1 MHHVPRLFHAIS
13 SKIGVYL
20 GVETHHVVIIANP
33 RAGGGR
39 ARDVAIAAQEALSN
53 SGLHVTLHL
62 PTTREQLH
70 RATARVCQTRPT
82 IVLACGGDGTVHDVL
97 QLTIESNTVL
107 GIIPCGTGNDIAR
120 SLGLPGKTN
129 QRFFQKLAHSIL
141 HHDFESIDASRISIE
156 GKQQWSLGVISAG
169 LDSDVNERANRMT
182 HFRGTTRY
190 ILALLVEL
198 REFPLHN
205 YTVTID
211 STKRSG
217 SAILIAVGNGGQ
229 YGGGMKICPQA
240 DMTDG
245 LLDITW
251 VDPAPRRTVLR
262 LFPLIY
268 SGRHVNSRLVHTYR
282 GSEISIESPDSM
294 IYADGER
301 IGPTPAL
308 IQVVPKVARVL
319 LFREQMSRR
328 NSFHRP
334 RESRS

>member
-1 MHHVPRLFHAIS
+1 MVKPR
-13 SKIGVYL
+13 
-20 GVETHHVVIIANP
+20 VVIIANP

-39 ARDVAIAAQEALSN
+39 ARDVAIAAQNSLSE
-53 SGLHVTLHL
+53 SGIQVTLHL
-62 PTTREQLH
+62 STTREQL
-70 RATARVCQTRPT
+70 RTETAHACESKPAV
-82 IVLACGGDGTVHDVL
+82 VLACGGDGTVHDVL
-97 QLTIESNTVL
+97 QSTIPTNTPL
-107 GIIPCGTGNDIAR
+107 GVIPAGTGNDIAR

-129 QRFFQKLAHSIL
+129 QKFFQKLAYSIH
-141 HHDFESIDASRISIE
+141 HHDFESIDASQITVE
-156 GKQQWSLGVISAG
+156 GNQQWSLGVISAG

-182 HFRGTTRY
+182 HFRGTTSY
-190 ILALLVEL
+190 TLALLAEL
-198 REFPLHN
+198 RAFPLHN

-211 STKRSG
+211 STKRTG

-268 SGRHVNSRLVHTYR
+268 SGRHVNSPLVHTYR

-308 IQVVPKVARVL
+308 IQVVPKIARVL

>member
-1 MHHVPRLFHAIS
+1 MVKPR
-13 SKIGVYL
+13 
-20 GVETHHVVIIANP
+20 VVIIANP

-39 ARDVAIAAQEALSN
+39 ARDVAIAAQNSLSE
-53 SGLHVTLHL
+53 SGIQVTLHL
-62 PTTREQLH
+62 STTREQL
-70 RATARVCQTRPT
+70 RTETAHACESKPAV
-82 IVLACGGDGTVHDVL
+82 VLACGGDGTVHDVL
-97 QLTIESNTVL
+97 QSTIPTNTPL
-107 GIIPCGTGNDIAR
+107 GVIPAGTGNDIAR

-129 QRFFQKLAHSIL
+129 QKFFQKLAYSIH
-141 HHDFESIDASRISIE
+141 HHDFESIDASQITVE
-156 GKQQWSLGVISAG
+156 GNQQWSLGVISAG

-190 ILALLVEL
+190 TLALLAEL
-198 REFPLHN
+198 RAFPLHN

-211 STKRSG
+211 STKRTG

-268 SGRHVNSRLVHTYR
+268 SGRHVNSPLVHTYR

-308 IQVVPKVARVL
+308 IQVVPKIARVL

>member
-1 MHHVPRLFHAIS
+1 MVKPR
-13 SKIGVYL
+13 
-20 GVETHHVVIIANP
+20 VVIIANP

-39 ARDVAIAAQEALSN
+39 ARDVAIAAQNSLSE
-53 SGLHVTLHL
+53 SGIQVTLHL
-62 PTTREQLH
+62 STTREQL
-70 RATARVCQTRPT
+70 RTETAHACESKPAV
-82 IVLACGGDGTVHDVL
+82 VLACGGDGTVHDVL
-97 QLTIESNTVL
+97 QSTIPTNTPL
-107 GIIPCGTGNDIAR
+107 GVIPAGTGNDIAR

-129 QRFFQKLAHSIL
+129 QKFFQKLAYSIH
-141 HHDFESIDASRISIE
+141 HHDFESIDASQITVE
-156 GKQQWSLGVISAG
+156 GNQQWSLGVISAG

-190 ILALLVEL
+190 TLALLAEL
-198 REFPLHN
+198 RAFPLHN

-211 STKRSG
+211 STKRTG

-268 SGRHVNSRLVHTYR
+268 SGWHVNSRLVHTYR
-282 GSEISIESPDSM
+282 GSEISIESPDAM

-308 IQVVPKVARVL
+308 IQVVP
-319 LFREQMSRR
+319 
-328 NSFHRP
+328 
-334 RESRS
+334 

>member
-1 MHHVPRLFHAIS
+1 MVKPR
-13 SKIGVYL
+13 
-20 GVETHHVVIIANP
+20 VVIIANP

-39 ARDVAIAAQEALSN
+39 ARDVAIAAQNSLSE
-53 SGLHVTLHL
+53 SGIQVTLHL
-62 PTTREQLH
+62 STTREQL
-70 RATARVCQTRPT
+70 RTETAHACESKPAV
-82 IVLACGGDGTVHDVL
+82 VLACGGDGTVHDVL
-97 QLTIESNTVL
+97 QSTIPTNTPL
-107 GIIPCGTGNDIAR
+107 GVIPAGTGNDIAR

-129 QRFFQKLAHSIL
+129 QKFFQKLAYSIH
-141 HHDFESIDASRISIE
+141 HHDFESIDASQITVE
-156 GKQQWSLGVISAG
+156 GNQQWSLGVISAG

-190 ILALLVEL
+190 TLALLAEL
-198 REFPLHN
+198 RAFPLHN

-211 STKRSG
+211 STKRTG

-268 SGRHVNSRLVHTYR
+268 SGWHVNSRLVHTYR
-282 GSEISIESPDSM
+282 GSEISIESPDAM

-308 IQVVPKVARVL
+308 IQVVPKIARVL
-319 LFREQMSRR
+319 LFREQMSPR

>member
-1 MHHVPRLFHAIS
+1 MVKPR
-13 SKIGVYL
+13 
-20 GVETHHVVIIANP
+20 VVIIANP

-39 ARDVAIAAQEALSN
+39 ARDVAIAAQNSLSE
-53 SGLHVTLHL
+53 SGIQVTLHL
-62 PTTREQLH
+62 STTREQL
-70 RATARVCQTRPT
+70 RTETAHACESKPAV
-82 IVLACGGDGTVHDVL
+82 VLACGGDGTVHDVL
-97 QLTIESNTVL
+97 QSTIPTNTPL
-107 GIIPCGTGNDIAR
+107 GVIPAGTGNDIAR

-129 QRFFQKLAHSIL
+129 QKFFQKLAYSIH
-141 HHDFESIDASRISIE
+141 HHDFESIDASQITVE
-156 GKQQWSLGVISAG
+156 GNQQWSLGVISAG

-190 ILALLVEL
+190 TLALLAEL
-198 REFPLHN
+198 RAFPLHN

-211 STKRSG
+211 STKRTG

-268 SGRHVNSRLVHTYR
+268 SGRHVNSPLVHTYR

-319 LFREQMSRR
+319 LFREQMSPR

>member
-1 MHHVPRLFHAIS
+1 MVKPR
-13 SKIGVYL
+13 
-20 GVETHHVVIIANP
+20 VVIIANP

-39 ARDVAIAAQEALSN
+39 ARDVAIAAQNSLSE
-53 SGLHVTLHL
+53 SGIQVTLHL
-62 PTTREQLH
+62 STTREQL
-70 RATARVCQTRPT
+70 RTETAHACESKPAV
-82 IVLACGGDGTVHDVL
+82 VLACGGDGTVHDVL
-97 QLTIESNTVL
+97 QSTIPTNTPL
-107 GIIPCGTGNDIAR
+107 GVIPAGTGNDIAR

-129 QRFFQKLAHSIL
+129 QKFFQKLAYSIH
-141 HHDFESIDASRISIE
+141 HHDFESIDASQITVE

-190 ILALLVEL
+190 ILALLAEL
-198 REFPLHN
+198 RAFPLHN

-211 STKRSG
+211 STKRTG

-240 DMTDG
+240 NMTDG

-268 SGRHVNSRLVHTYR
+268 SGRHVNSPLVHTYR

-308 IQVVPKVARVL
+308 IQVVPKIARVL
-319 LFREQMSRR
+319 LFREQMSPR

>member
-1 MHHVPRLFHAIS
+1 V
-13 SKIGVYL
+13 
-20 GVETHHVVIIANP
+20 
-33 RAGGGR
+33 
-39 ARDVAIAAQEALSN
+39 RD
-53 SGLHVTLHL
+53 
-62 PTTREQLH
+62 RY
-70 RATARVCQTRPT
+70 
-82 IVLACGGDGTVHDVL
+82 
-97 QLTIESNTVL
+97 
-107 GIIPCGTGNDIAR
+107 DIAR

-129 QRFFQKLAHSIL
+129 QKFFQKLAYSIH
-141 HHDFESIDASRISIE
+141 HHDFESIDASQITVE

-190 ILALLVEL
+190 ILALLAEL
-198 REFPLHN
+198 RAFPLHN

-211 STKRSG
+211 STKRTG

-268 SGRHVNSRLVHTYR
+268 SGRHVNSPLVHTYR

-308 IQVVPKVARVL
+308 IQVVPKIARVL
-319 LFREQMSRR
+319 LFREQMSPR

>member
-1 MHHVPRLFHAIS
+1 MVKPR
-13 SKIGVYL
+13 
-20 GVETHHVVIIANP
+20 VVIVANP

-39 ARDVAIAAQEALSN
+39 ARDVAIAAQNSLSEA
-53 SGLHVTLHL
+53 GIQVTLHL
-62 PTTREQLH
+62 PTTREQL
-70 RATARVCQTRPT
+70 RTETAHACESKPAV
-82 IVLACGGDGTVHDVL
+82 VLACGGDGTVHDVL
-97 QLTIESNTVL
+97 QSTIPTNTPL
-107 GIIPCGTGNDIAR
+107 GVIPAGTGNDIAR

-129 QRFFQKLAHSIL
+129 QKFFQKLAYSIH
-141 HHDFESIDASRISIE
+141 HHDFESIDASQITVE

-190 ILALLVEL
+190 ILALLAEL
-198 REFPLHN
+198 RAFPLHN

-211 STKRSG
+211 STKRTG

-268 SGRHVNSRLVHTYR
+268 SGRHVNSPLVHTYR

-308 IQVVPKVARVL
+308 IQVVPKIACVL
-319 LFREQMSRR
+319 LFREQMSPR

>member
-1 MHHVPRLFHAIS
+1 MVKPR
-13 SKIGVYL
+13 
-20 GVETHHVVIIANP
+20 VVIIANP

-39 ARDVAIAAQEALSN
+39 ARDVAIAAQNSLSE
-53 SGLHVTLHL
+53 SGIQVTLHL
-62 PTTREQLH
+62 STTREQL
-70 RATARVCQTRPT
+70 RTETAHACESKPAV
-82 IVLACGGDGTVHDVL
+82 VLACGGDGTVHDVL
-97 QLTIESNTVL
+97 QSTIPTNTPL
-107 GIIPCGTGNDIAR
+107 GVIPAGTGNDIAR

-129 QRFFQKLAHSIL
+129 QKFFQKLAYSIH
-141 HHDFESIDASRISIE
+141 HHDFESIDASQITVE

-190 ILALLVEL
+190 TLALLAEL
-198 REFPLHN
+198 RAFPLHN

-211 STKRSG
+211 STKRTG

-268 SGRHVNSRLVHTYR
+268 SGRHVNSPLVHTYR

-308 IQVVPKVARVL
+308 IQVVPKIARVL
-319 LFREQMSRR
+319 LFREQMSPR

>member
-1 MHHVPRLFHAIS
+1 MVKPR
-13 SKIGVYL
+13 
-20 GVETHHVVIIANP
+20 VVIIANP

-39 ARDVAIAAQEALSN
+39 ARDVAIAAQNSLSE
-53 SGLHVTLHL
+53 SGIQVTLHL
-62 PTTREQLH
+62 STTREQL
-70 RATARVCQTRPT
+70 RTETAHACESKPAV
-82 IVLACGGDGTVHDVL
+82 VLACGGDGTVHDVL
-97 QLTIESNTVL
+97 QSTIPTNTPL
-107 GIIPCGTGNDIAR
+107 GVIPAGTGNDIAR

-129 QRFFQKLAHSIL
+129 QKFFQKLAYSIH
-141 HHDFESIDASRISIE
+141 HHDFESIDASQITVE
-156 GKQQWSLGVISAG
+156 GNQQWSLGVISAG

-190 ILALLVEL
+190 TLALLAEL
-198 REFPLHN
+198 RAFPLHN

-211 STKRSG
+211 STKRTG

-268 SGRHVNSRLVHTYR
+268 SGRHVNSPLVHTYR

-308 IQVVPKVARVL
+308 IQVVPKIARVL
-319 LFREQMSRR
+319 LFREQMSPR